1 MARKARA
8 AVLYDG
14 CYAHVFS
21 RSIEKR
27 RIFPGR
33 QDFAHFKD
41 LFVKAKEKERE
52 HFFIFHYCFMH
63 THFHLA
69 VGIRS
74 LEAFSR
80 AMQWVKWQYTRSY
93 NSKYKRWGPLW
104 RERFKSMLIEDEKY
118 LYACGSYIEQNPVKA
133 GIVEKS
139 CDWEYSSA
147 RHYEGHYKDNLI
159 DEYEQQGMPEDID
172 VADEERF
179 MRGWVIGSDWF
190 RYKLQR
196 GIA

>member
-27 RIFPGR
+27 RIFPDR

-41 LFVKAKEKERE
+41 LLVKAKGQD

-69 VGIRS
+69 VGVRS

-118 LYACGSYIEQNPVKA
+118 LYACGNYIEQNPVRA
-133 GIVEKS
+133 GIVERS
-139 CDWEYSSA
+139 YDWEYSSA
-147 RHYEGHYKDNLI
+147 RHYEGRYKDNLI
-159 DEYEQQGMPEDID
+159 NEYEQQGMPEDID
-172 VADEERF
+172 VANEEEF

-190 RYKLQR
+190 RYKLQK
-196 GIA
+196 GIS

>member
-27 RIFPGR
+27 RIFQDQ
-33 QDFAHFKD
+33 QDFSFFKD
-41 LFVKAKEKERE
+41 LFVKAKGQSP
-52 HFFIFHYCFMH
+52 FFVFHYCFMH
-63 THFHLA
+63 THFHLV

-80 AMQWVKWQYTRSY
+80 GMQWVKWQYTRAY
-93 NSKYKRWGPLW
+93 NLKYKRWGPLW

-118 LYACGSYIEQNPVKA
+118 LYVCGCYIEQNPVKA
-133 GIVEKS
+133 GIVERGS
-139 CDWEYSSA
+139 DWEHSSA
-147 RHYEGHYKDNLI
+147 RHYEGHHRDGLI
-159 DEYEQQGMPEDID
+159 DEYEQQGNPND
-172 VADEERF
+172 VDVENEEEF

-196 GIA
+196 GIS